1 MTVFLIRGGALLAI
15 LPPFE
20 GWDEYQHLA
29 RIAFVVE
36 HGRSPVVNESKVPRS
51 LYSAIAEL
59 PHSPFDVEQTQGV
72 GARPY
77 RTSDRFDPPIRSY
90 WDWPLPSLNS
100 TAGEIPLYQAQHG
113 PFYYW
118 IMTPVYKWLWD
129 PGHPLTCIYTLRA
142 INLALG
148 GGAIVA
154 TLWTLSRLV
163 SSARHRMWIA
173 LLLAVQPLFLLNVA
187 RIANDAAAVCLG
199 IAASGLLLVYGRR
212 GTLPAAIAAGV
223 IAGLAVLSKS
233 VALVILPLAVA
244 APIVGLWKRETTTL
258 RAFMQV
264 FLFFAVFFIVTGSY
278 FYSNWKTYG
287 VAVPMQE
294 SIRNQAQN
302 RGLPDIIATIGEID
316 WWRQL
321 RSRVTRD
328 SLWVGG
334 WSFLTLPAAFRGIHE
349 GLIAIALAGFVVG
362 FLARRR
368 ARANSAAV
376 AESHQSWLDPASVA
390 LMAMIFAGALA
401 GLGYHTLQSKLAYDT
416 ITTNVWYICL
426 SFPWMI
432 VLLVYAVNGFRNRTA
447 AAWVGAMLLLCL
459 IAECVGLFSVMTEG
473 YTGLAWSAEAKAR
486 LASVHPDWLEPD
498 LAIAF
503 ELTAI
508 VLVIF
513 VYVMSV
519 RGMRLNPEH
528 RLQPSVPQRDPAH

>member
-1 MTVFLIRGGALLAI
+1 MALLAI

-29 RIAFVVE
+29 RIAFHVE
-36 HGRSPVVNESKVPRS
+36 NGRSPIVNESKVPRR

-59 PHSPFDVEQTQGV
+59 PHSPHDVEQTQGV

-77 RTSDRFDPPIRSY
+77 RTSDRFEPPIQSY
-90 WDWPLPSLNS
+90 WDWPLPSLYPN
-100 TAGEIPLYQAQHG
+100 AGDIPLYQAQHG
-113 PFYYW
+113 PLYYW
-118 IMTPVYKWLWD
+118 VMTPVYKWLWD
-129 PGHPLTCIYTLRA
+129 PTQPLTCIYAMRA
-142 INLALG
+142 INLILG
-148 GGAIVA
+148 GGAILA
-154 TLWTLSRLV
+154 TLWTLSHLV
-163 SSARHRMWIA
+163 SSVRHRIWIA

-187 RIANDAAAVCLG
+187 RIANDAAAVCLA

-212 GTLPAAIAAGV
+212 CGMPAAIAAGV
-223 IAGLAVLSKS
+223 LAGLAVLAKS
-233 VALVILPLAVA
+233 VALIILPLAVA
-244 APIVGLWKRETTTL
+244 APLVGLWKRETTAP
-258 RAFMQV
+258 RSVRQAA
-264 FLFFAVFFIVTGSY
+264 LFFAMFFIVTGSY
-278 FYSNWKTYG
+278 FYSNWRTYG

-302 RGLPDIIATIGEID
+302 RGLSDILTTVGEID

-349 GLIAIALAGFVVG
+349 GLIAIALAGLVVRV
-362 FLARRR
+362 FARRR
-368 ARANSAAV
+368 MRADSAATAV
-376 AESHQSWLDPASVA
+376 FHPGWLDPASVA
-390 LMAMIFAGALA
+390 LMALIFAGALA

-432 VLLVYAVNGFRNRTA
+432 VLLVFAVSGLRNRAA

-459 IAECVGLFSVMTEG
+459 CAECVGLFSVMPEG

-486 LASVHPDWLEPD
+486 LASVHPAWLVPD

-508 VLVIF
+508 VLAIVVFGI
-513 VYVMSV
+513 SL
-519 RGMRLNPEH
+519 RGMVLSPGCHSR
-528 RLQPSVPQRDPAH
+528 PSVPQHDPAR